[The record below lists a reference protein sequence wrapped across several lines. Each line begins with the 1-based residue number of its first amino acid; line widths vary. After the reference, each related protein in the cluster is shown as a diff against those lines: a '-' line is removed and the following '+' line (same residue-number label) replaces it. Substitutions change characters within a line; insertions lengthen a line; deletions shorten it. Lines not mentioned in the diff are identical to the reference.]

1 MKNKKLLALLLL
13 VGLGLTGCNKPGP
26 SSSSEAGDSSEQSS
40 ETSSESE
47 DSQEV
52 VDHQDPFVNEVAQ
65 DVLLRTYNEQ
75 FDLMVDDFSSQTLNG
90 TLTGTEN
97 QNLLRVM
104 VDSEHDNYPCSGDAS
119 IYKTAAP
126 LFTSSHPDVI
136 GFRMRK
142 VGNGTLANKDLI
154 LGLRGDDNAKL
165 YEINFAEAFDPDME
179 ELAELTTDWQDVEID
194 LGNSIEDDTTEYLLP
209 DGSKSGIKVLETM
222 VGFHLYA
229 SSSSEVSQV
238 IEISEVYMV
247 KGTSK
252 TSIDVFDH
260 PNTNSNPTFAPW
272 WCDSTGFIV
281 RKGVNINNGSYT
293 VELPEEYT
301 GYQYLVLEANGDSI
315 GLKVNDVATDLG
327 AVNGAFY
334 DFVVETSL
342 TKTLTLSSTTD
353 LNISKIFLTNLKDKE
368 ALKEYPLIDIE
379 NRVVFDNFD
388 RTQLSFTGDWDTA
401 STADYSPDGIS
412 VALSY
417 SNPELIS
424 ASDGTL
430 KISQPAEGGYV
441 NLKEAN
447 GTAVHSGL
455 RYLVIVAKGN
465 MEGFRLASAASNAM
479 WSHDWLAGPGL
490 SSIPTDLDSYPYQ
503 KDGFVHYI
511 IDLKEM
517 NSDIGNDDFIDM
529 YFNNAVEID
538 SIYFADT
545 VGVQTE
551 TNSLNPNADLSAYAY
566 GGYLYFGDAF
576 RVDITIKGTG
586 NLSSFRFTCDN
597 GEFWFKDSK
606 LIGLDGNPISKDLT
620 FDEENPLTIS
630 IDLSATKFGTIE
642 AHLHTGGFENS
653 TGVITEMSYTRYY
666 ISEWARVDTVELA
679 SSVSEKLAGYTYIGA
694 YNEQENMAKVLE
706 LSLVADEAGATIASL
721 RIEGSITPAV
731 NAGQVFDTDGN
742 ALDMNQEI
750 STDSENPTVLRIDL
764 VKTFEGE
771 TPYKADGYLHIHFGD
786 GTTNSAKITF
796 AAKAYVPYTYS
807 ALLAAYK

>member
-13 VGLGLTGCNKPGP
+13 VGLGLTGCNKTGP
-26 SSSSEAGDSSEQSS
+26 SSSSETVDSGEQTSENVS
-40 ETSSESE
+40 EGG
-47 DSQEV
+47 DSQEVV
-52 VDHQDPFVNEVAQ
+52 VDHQDPFVSEVAQ
-65 DVLLRTYNEQ
+65 DALLRTYNEQ
-75 FDLMVDDFSSQTLNG
+75 FDLMVDDFSSQTLIG
-90 TLTGTEN
+90 TLIGTEN

-104 VDSEHDNYPCSGDAS
+104 VDSDHDVYPCSADAS

-142 VGNGTLANKDLI
+142 VGNGTLSNKDLI
-154 LGLRGDDNAKL
+154 LGLRGDDNVNL
-165 YEINFAEAFDPDME
+165 YEINLADAFDPDME
-179 ELAELTTDWQDVEID
+179 EVAELTTEWQDIEID

-229 SSSSEVSQV
+229 SNSSEVSQV

-247 KGTSK
+247 KGTTK

-293 VELPEEYT
+293 VELPDEYAE
-301 GYQYLVLEANGDSI
+301 YQYLVLEANGDSK

-342 TKTLTLSSTTD
+342 TKTLVLSSTTD

-379 NRVVFDNFD
+379 NRVIFDNFN

-401 STADYSPDGIS
+401 SNADYSPDGIS

-417 SNPELIS
+417 SNPDLIS
-424 ASDGTL
+424 VSDGTL
-430 KISQPAEGGYV
+430 KIAQPAEGGYV

-551 TNSLNPNADLSAYAY
+551 TIPLNANPDLSNYAH
-566 GGYLYFGDAF
+566 GGYIYIGDAY
-576 RVDITIKGTG
+576 RIDITIKGTG
-586 NLSSFRFTCDN
+586 DLSSLRFTCDN

-606 LIGLDGNPISKDLT
+606 VIGLDGNPISKELT

-630 IDLSATKFGTIE
+630 IDISATNFGTID
-642 AHLHTGGFENS
+642 ADLHTGGFEGS
-653 TGVITEMSYTRYY
+653 TGTITEMSYTRYY
-666 ISEWARVDTVELA
+666 ISEWSRIDNVELA
-679 SSVSEKLAGYTYIGA
+679 NPNSAKLEVYSYIGA
-694 YNEQENMAKVLE
+694 YNQKDNMAKVLE

-731 NAGQVFDTDGN
+731 NAGQVYDTDGN

-750 STDSENPTVLRIDL
+750 STDSENPTVLKIDL

-771 TPYKADGYLHIHFGD
+771 TSYNAAGFLHIHFAD
-786 GTTNSAKITF
+786 GVTNSANITF

-807 ALLAAYK
+807 ALLAAY